1 MKKKN
6 KPSIEK
12 IDTIDIILYKNA
24 PQSLLRVSVESRVDK
39 SLSTSIQTLFEKS
52 TGFWQVIYRL

>member
-52 TGFWQVIYRL
+52 TGF